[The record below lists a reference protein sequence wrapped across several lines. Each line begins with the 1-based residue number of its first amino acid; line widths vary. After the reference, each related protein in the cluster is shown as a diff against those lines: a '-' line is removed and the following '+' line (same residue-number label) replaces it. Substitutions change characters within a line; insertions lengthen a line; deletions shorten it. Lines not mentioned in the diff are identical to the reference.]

1 MSSPSNLRR
10 TTRSIIT
17 LTEAQSGKQ
26 VIVQDDP
33 NLQTFA
39 SVTIA
44 RGGAPAHVIQYKPV
58 PNEDPDYLVAYQ
70 CGFVLRKFSVPAEDR
85 VDFASSADGLDIVTR
100 LFMNA
105 HGKAGR
111 ISPEKIRN
119 LAKYVFDGLMVH
131 LLSVPVGLRIAR
143 WLRAEYPDL
152 IPLQDRYVLREI
164 DTNERSNTPETRRLM
179 PKKVYDATQTINAAY
194 ALFWSDELSQ
204 TDLPDSYRIYHRDA
218 ERLLEI
224 LEEIPSGPEA
234 DRDLIDAWADELH
247 LRPWYQWAPF
257 QE

>member
-1 MSSPSNLRR
+1 MSSPSNVRR

-39 SVTIA
+39 SVAMA
-44 RGGAPAHVIQYKPV
+44 RGEAPAHVIRYKPV
-58 PNEDPDYLVAYQ
+58 PNEDPDYLIAYQ
-70 CGFVLRKFSVPAEDR
+70 CGFVLRKFSVPPEDR
-85 VDFASSADGLDIVTR
+85 VDFASSSTGLDIVTR
-100 LFMNA
+100 LFMNN

-111 ISPEKIRN
+111 ISPDKIRE
-119 LAKYVFDGLMVH
+119 LAKHVFDGLMIH
-131 LLSVPVGLRIAR
+131 LLSVPVGLRVGR

-152 IPLQDRYVLREI
+152 IPLQDRYILREL

-179 PKKVYDATQTINAAY
+179 PKKVFDATQTINAAY
-194 ALFWSDELSQ
+194 ALYWADEMDQ
-204 TDLPDSYRIYHRDA
+204 ADVPDSYRPYRRDA

-224 LEEIPSGPEA
+224 LEEIPAEPEA
-234 DRDLIDAWADELH
+234 DQSLIDAWGEALH
-247 LRPWYQWAPF
+247 LQPWYQWVPF
-257 QE
+257 RG